1 MFLVHCAPISNALGL
16 TEPPSKFILTVH
28 THFSQSLRP
37 DPTAWPL
44 CRTRPSFPQ
53 KPSARSSCTPIRIAP
68 RTSGTPFSDA
78 QRLAFLGQK
87 MAETVYLCIVGDRMR
102 GKDAAQIQTYFNR
115 TFLRFA
121 ERTARTYQWG
131 RHIRY
136 PQNVNGN
143 CPQEDHRLFFTYVG
157 AISAQYHGDAF
168 SRLQEWIIALL
179 QFYGAD

>member
-1 MFLVHCAPISNALGL
+1 MATLPHAPQLPAEALREVFLY
-16 TEPPSKFILTVH
+16 
-28 THFSQSLRP
+28 P
-37 DPTAWPL
+37 DPN
-44 CRTRPSFPQ
+44 RPADQ
-53 KPSARSSCTPIRIAP
+53 RN
-68 RTSGTPFSDA
+68 PFSDA

-102 GKDAAQIQTYFNR
+102 GKDAAQIQAYFNR

-168 SRLQEWIIALL
+168 SRLQEWMIALL